1 MEKRME
7 TNYNEEVVQ
16 RLHQAGLL
24 DEVAASNEIREMLSE
39 HPDIWEISYD
49 LSIER
54 SNEKAHK
61 GTVMGTVSIKNVV
74 VITGATKCESCDEY
88 FLKTREWAK
97 FCSDK
102 CRQASFREK
111 NKKDINS

>member
-1 MEKRME
+1 ME
-7 TNYNEEVVQ
+7 TNYNEEVIQ
-16 RLHQAGLL
+16 RLHQVGLL
-24 DEVAASNEIREMLSE
+24 DEVAASNEIREMLSK

-61 GTVMGTVSIKNVV
+61 GFVMGTVSIKNVV
-74 VITGATKCESCDEY
+74 VITGRTKCESCDEY